1 MSEAEAPK
9 QEQPTTAADP
19 VTPASTAPAL
29 RGNGLALFALLLGAA
44 GVAAG
49 GWGLWQVRSLETRD
63 QQQLSMVEDARGQ
76 TRALA
81 QREQQL
87 TQRLEE
93 LPSAAEL
100 DERRRLLVD
109 LQGDQ
114 QQLRQ
119 RLETILGASRKDWRL
134 AEAEHLL
141 RLASLR
147 LSALQDIHSAAALVQ
162 AADDI
167 LREQDDPGAYAA
179 REELA
184 KSLVALRST
193 EQPDRTGL
201 FLQLGALREQAVQL
215 NPLVPAFEDKGG
227 VLLDIAAEGDGGSA
241 WAEWLEKLSHYFRIQ
256 LDASQDIKPLL
267 AGQNL
272 SQVRLALSLAL
283 EQAQWGALH
292 GQTQVY
298 QQSLR
303 QAREVLSGHFNEE
316 NPDSRALLAR
326 LDELSSQPVEVKAPD
341 LAPALSALQ
350 AYLQRTPGG
359 TAGESGQ
366 PDAAAPAKE
375 AGQ

>member
-9 QEQPTTAADP
+9 QEQHTVATEP
-19 VTPASTAPAL
+19 VTTSAASAP

-44 GVAAG
+44 GIAVG
-49 GWGLWQVRSLETRD
+49 GWGLWQVRSLEARD
-63 QQQLSMVEDARGQ
+63 QQQLNMVEDARGQ

-87 TQRLEE
+87 TERLAE

-134 AEAEHLL
+134 TEAEHLL

-147 LSALQDIHSAAALVQ
+147 LSALQDIYSATALVQ

-167 LREQDDPGAYAA
+167 LREQDDPAAYAA
-179 REELA
+179 REQLA

-193 EQPDRTGL
+193 QQPDRTGL
-201 FLQLGALREQAVQL
+201 FLQLGALRDQAAQL

-227 VLLDIAAEGDGGSA
+227 VLLDMAAEGDGGSR
-241 WAEWLEKLSHYFRIQ
+241 WSEWLEKLSHYFRIQ
-256 LDASQDIKPLL
+256 LNADQDIKPLL
-267 AGQNL
+267 SGQNL

-298 QQSLR
+298 QHSLR
-303 QAREVLSGHFNEE
+303 QAREVLKGHFNEE

-326 LDELSSQPVEVKAPD
+326 LDELAGQPVEVQAPD
-341 LAPALSALQ
+341 LTPALTALQ
-350 AYLQRTPGG
+350 AYLQRTPG
-359 TAGESGQ
+359 AAAESGE
-366 PDAAAPAKE
+366 PKAAEPAQE
-375 AGQ
+375 TGQ

>member
-1 MSEAEAPK
+1 MSEAEAPN
-9 QEQPTTAADP
+9 QEQHTVAAEP
-19 VTPASTAPAL
+19 VTPASVAPAP

-44 GVAAG
+44 GIAVG
-49 GWGLWQVRSLETRD
+49 SWGLWQVRTLESRD

-147 LSALQDIHSAAALVQ
+147 LSALRDIHSATALVQ

-179 REELA
+179 REQLA
-184 KSLVALRST
+184 KSLAALRST

-201 FLQLGALREQAVQL
+201 FLQLGALREQAAQL
-215 NPLVPAFEDKGG
+215 NPLVPSFEDKGG
-227 VLLDIAAEGDGGSA
+227 VLMDMAAEGDGGSA

-267 AGQNL
+267 AGQSL

-303 QAREVLSGHFNEE
+303 QAREVLNGHFNEE

-326 LDELSSQPVEVKAPD
+326 LDELAGQPVEVQAPD

-350 AYLQRTPGG
+350 AYLQRAPG
-359 TAGESGQ
+359 
-366 PDAAAPAKE
+366 AAAEDSEAPAAAEPAKE

>member
-9 QEQPTTAADP
+9 QEHQDTSAAEP
-19 VTPASTAPAL
+19 VTPTPAASTP
-29 RGNGLALFALLLGAA
+29 RGNGLALCALLLGAVGIA
-44 GVAAG
+44 VG
-49 GWGLWQVRSLETRD
+49 GWGLWQVRSLEARD
-63 QQQLSMVEDARGQ
+63 QQQLGLVEEARGQ
-76 TRALA
+76 TQALA

-87 TQRLEE
+87 SKRLEA

-114 QQLRQ
+114 QQIRQ

-141 RLASLR
+141 RLATLR
-147 LSALQDIHSAAALVQ
+147 LSALQDIHSATALVQ

-167 LREQDDPGAYAA
+167 LREQNDPGAYAA
-179 REELA
+179 REQMA
-184 KSLVALRST
+184 KSLLALRST
-193 EQPDRTGL
+193 PQPDRTGL
-201 FLQLGALREQAVQL
+201 FLQLGALREQAARL

-227 VLLDIAAEGDGGSA
+227 VLMDIAAEGDGRSR
-241 WAEWLEKLSHYFRIQ
+241 WSEWLETLSHYFRIQ

-267 AGQNL
+267 SGQNL
-272 SQVRLALSLAL
+272 SRVRLAMSLAL

-298 QQSLR
+298 QQALR
-303 QAREVLSGHFNEE
+303 QAGEVLKGHFNDE

-326 LDELSSQPVEVKAPD
+326 IDELATQPVEVKVPD
-341 LAPALSALQ
+341 LAPTLAALQ
-350 AYLQRTPGG
+350 AYLLRAPGA
-359 TAGESGQ
+359 AGE
-366 PDAAAPAKE
+366 AEEPASAEPAQE

>member
-9 QEQPTTAADP
+9 QEQHTVATEP
-19 VTPASTAPAL
+19 VTPASTAPAP

-44 GVAAG
+44 GIAVG
-49 GWGLWQVRSLETRD
+49 GWGLWQVRTLESRD
-63 QQQLSMVEDARGQ
+63 QQQLSMVEEARGQ
-76 TRALA
+76 TSALA

-147 LSALQDIHSAAALVQ
+147 LSALQDINSATALVQ

-179 REELA
+179 REQLA
-184 KSLVALRST
+184 KSLAALRST

-201 FLQLGALREQAVQL
+201 FLQLGALREQAAQL

-227 VLLDIAAEGDGGSA
+227 VLMDMAADGDGGSA

-267 AGQNL
+267 TGQSL

-303 QAREVLSGHFNEE
+303 QAREVLNGHFNEE

-326 LDELSSQPVEVKAPD
+326 LDELTGQPVEVQAPD
-341 LAPALSALQ
+341 LAEALSALQ
-350 AYLQRTPGG
+350 AYLQRTPG
-359 TAGESGQ
+359 
-366 PDAAAPAKE
+366 AAAAEPEAPAAAEPAKE

>member
-9 QEQPTTAADP
+9 QEQHTHAAEP
-19 VTPASTAPAL
+19 VAPASAAPAS

-44 GVAAG
+44 GIAVG
-49 GWGLWQVRSLETRD
+49 GWGLWQVRTLDTRD

-141 RLASLR
+141 RLATLR

-179 REELA
+179 RDQLA
-184 KSLVALRST
+184 KTLVALRST

-201 FLQLGALREQAVQL
+201 FLQLGALRDQAAQL

-227 VLLDIAAEGDGGSA
+227 VLLDMAAEGDGGSR
-241 WAEWLEKLSHYFRIQ
+241 WSEWLEKLSHYFRIQ
-256 LDASQDIKPLL
+256 LDADQSIKPLL
-267 AGQNL
+267 AGQSL

-298 QQSLR
+298 QRSLR
-303 QAREVLSGHFNEE
+303 QAREVLNSHFNDE

-326 LDELSSQPVEVKAPD
+326 LDELAAQPVEVQAPD

-350 AYLQRTPGG
+350 AYLQRTPGAPASEVEKPG
-359 TAGESGQ
+359 
-366 PDAAAPAKE
+366 AAEPAKE

>member
-1 MSEAEAPK
+1 MSEAESPK
-9 QEQPTTAADP
+9 PEQHTLAAE
-19 VTPASTAPAL
+19 PAAPARAPSAS

-44 GVAAG
+44 GIAVG
-49 GWGLWQVRSLETRD
+49 GWGLWQVRSLEARD
-63 QQQLSMVEDARGQ
+63 QQQLSMVEEARGQ

-87 TQRLEE
+87 TERLEA
-93 LPSAAEL
+93 LPTAAEL
-100 DERRRLLVD
+100 DERRRLLTD

-147 LSALQDIHSAAALVQ
+147 LSALQDIHSATALVQ

-167 LREQDDPGAYAA
+167 LREQNDPSAYAA
-179 REELA
+179 REQLA
-184 KSLVALRST
+184 KSLAALRGT
-193 EQPDRTGL
+193 AQPDRTGL
-201 FLQLGALREQAVQL
+201 FLQLGALRDQSAQL
-215 NPLVPAFEDKGG
+215 DPLVPAFEDKGG
-227 VLLDIAAEGDGGSA
+227 VLLDLAADGDGGNA
-241 WAEWLEKLSHYFRIQ
+241 WAEWLERLSHYFRIQ
-256 LDASQDIKPLL
+256 LNADQDIKPLL
-267 AGQNL
+267 AGQQL
-272 SQVRLALSLAL
+272 SRVRLALSLAL

-303 QAREVLSGHFNEE
+303 QAREILDSHFNGE

-326 LDELSSQPVEVKAPD
+326 LDELAGQPVEVQTPD
-341 LAPALSALQ
+341 LASALSALQ
-350 AYLQRTPGG
+350 AYLQRTPGAAAAAAEEPG
-359 TAGESGQ
+359 TA
-366 PDAAAPAKE
+366 DPAEE

>member
-1 MSEAEAPK
+1 VSEVDTPK
-9 QEQPTTAADP
+9 QEQPTDAAEP
-19 VTPASTAPAL
+19 VTPASSAPAP
-29 RGNGLALFALLLGAA
+29 RGNGLAALALLVGAA
-44 GVAAG
+44 GVAVG
-49 GWGLWQVRSLETRD
+49 GWGLWQVRSLEARD
-63 QQQLSMVEDARGQ
+63 QQQLDMVEDARGQ

-81 QREQQL
+81 QREELL
-87 TQRLEE
+87 TARLAE

-100 DERRRLLVD
+100 DERRRLLID

-147 LSALQDIHSAAALVQ
+147 LSALQDIHSATALVQ
-162 AADDI
+162 AADEI
-167 LREQDDPGAYAA
+167 LREQDDPAAYAA
-179 REELA
+179 REQLA
-184 KSLVALRST
+184 KSLVALRTT

-201 FLQLGALREQAVQL
+201 FLQLGALREQATQL

-227 VLLDIAAEGDGGSA
+227 VLLDMAAEGDGRSR
-241 WAEWLEKLSHYFRIQ
+241 WSEWLEKLSHYFRIQ
-256 LDASQDIKPLL
+256 LNADQDIKPLL
-267 AGQNL
+267 SGQNL
-272 SQVRLALSLAL
+272 SQVRLALSLSL

-303 QAREVLSGHFNEE
+303 QAREVLQGHFNQE

-326 LDELSSQPVEVKAPD
+326 IDELAGKPVEVQAPD
-341 LAPALSALQ
+341 LAPALTALQ
-350 AYLQRTPGG
+350 AYLQRSPG
-359 TAGESGQ
+359 
-366 PDAAAPAKE
+366 AAATEVEEPAATEPAKE